1 MGNHPSKIYETQY
14 SEILSHFS
22 EDEKTALLQSF
33 NEFSELFLGSQ
44 KLERPEVTPLSI
56 KNHLPPIIGELLK
69 DGFSIYIQSQSML
82 HKKKSSQEE
91 KEKLPIQLINS
102 IVITKLDFI
111 SSIYNLIKTN
121 PTDQSKA
128 TFIIGQLST
137 NTLTT
142 FVKEVVR
149 ASLVYWFEG
158 SYFRKND
165 QKNKKK
171 DSYFDGDTSLINYLI
186 CFPKLKYGKPE
197 DNNLLSDIIKGSE
210 IEGYFN
216 QGSFMDWFITNIP
229 FQHLFNILLTR
240 LFLHRTISH
249 YSEDEILKLRLSNFI
264 SPQILSTYSLPN
276 FSRLLS
282 PADYYMLNSN
292 LPPDCRTTIHTL
304 LFSSARDGESWHAFI
319 NSLLYKGSTVLIIK
333 DKNGYIFGGFSY
345 EDWELNPKFYGDQKN
360 FLFSSKPKLRFYP
373 VSGYN
378 DNFQYLNFGTK
389 TLPNGL
395 GMGGQFDYCGLWIDS
410 DFNHGHSKAAP
421 LSTTYNNPLLSKKE
435 NFQIEEVEVWLV
447 KPTARDPDDIPT
459 GPKHSALDR
468 HPAELELI
476 EMATDRKMY
485 SKNVR
490 EPDILPEDGDLE

>member
-1 MGNHPSKIYETQY
+1 MGNHPSKTYEAQY

-22 EDEKTALLQSF
+22 EDEKTALLQNF
-33 NEFSELFLGSQ
+33 NEFSELSLGSQ
-44 KLERPEVTPLSI
+44 KHEKPEVTPLSI

-69 DGFSIYIQSQSML
+69 DGFVIYIQSQSIF
-82 HKKKSSQEE
+82 HKKKSAQE
-91 KEKLPIQLINS
+91 KQEKLSIQLNNS

-111 SSIYNLIKTN
+111 SAIYNLIKTA
-121 PTDQSKA
+121 PTDQSQA
-128 TFIIGQLST
+128 AFIIGQLST
-137 NTLTT
+137 NTLRT
-142 FVKEVVR
+142 FVEEVIR
-149 ASLVYWFEG
+149 PALVYWFEG
-158 SYFRKND
+158 SYFRKNG

-171 DSYFDGDTSLINYLI
+171 DSYFDDDASLINYLI

-197 DNNLLSDIIKGSE
+197 DDNLLSNIIKESE
-210 IEGYFN
+210 IEDYFN
-216 QGSFMDWFITNIP
+216 QGSFMDWFIANIP
-229 FQHLFNILLTR
+229 YQNLFNILLTR

-249 YSEDEILKLRLSNFI
+249 YSEDEILKSRLSNVI
-264 SPQILSTYSLPN
+264 SPQIFSNYSLPN

-282 PADYYMLNSN
+282 PADYYMINSN

-319 NSLLYKGSTVLIIK
+319 NLLLYKGSTILVIK

-345 EDWELNPKFYGDQKN
+345 KDWELNPKFYGDRKN
-360 FLFSSKPKLRFYP
+360 FLFSSRPKLRFYP

-389 TLPNGL
+389 TLPNG
-395 GMGGQFDYCGLWIDS
+395 MGGQFDYCGLWIDS
-410 DFNHGHSKAAP
+410 DFNHGHSKAAL
-421 LSTTYNNPLLSKKE
+421 LSTTYNNPRLSKQE
-435 NFQIEEVEVWLV
+435 NFLIEEVEVWLV
-447 KPTARDPDDIPT
+447 KPTTRDPDDIPT

-490 EPDILPEDGDLE
+490 EPDVLPGDDDLE